1 MKQILSLRMLAAA
14 VAAAVI
20 GVVSSSSDA
29 SAATALRNSC
39 GNDSMCYSVPGGCGP
54 GVGCQT
60 AYCYMSACPSI
71 LGGDGI
77 CKFCQNES

>member
-1 MKQILSLRMLAAA
+1 MKRVLNNHMLVTAFIAAMIGIGSATVEARAEA
-14 VAAAVI
+14 VELT
-20 GVVSSSSDA
+20 G
-29 SAATALRNSC
+29 C
-39 GNDSMCYSVPGGCGP
+39 GDSSMCYSVPGGCGQ

-77 CKFCQNES
+77 CKFCQEPE